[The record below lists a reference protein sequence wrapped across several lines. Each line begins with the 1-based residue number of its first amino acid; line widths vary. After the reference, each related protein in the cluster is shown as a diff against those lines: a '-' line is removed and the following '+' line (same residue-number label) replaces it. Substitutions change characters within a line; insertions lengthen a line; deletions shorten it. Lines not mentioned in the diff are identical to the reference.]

1 MKTISERIKYV
12 RLNAAGKKLS
22 QDDFGQSL
30 GLSRGVIANLED
42 AENRLPNGIPDSTI
56 KLICATYHV
65 SYRWLTEGIEPMLEA
80 GSGDA
85 LIDRYAP
92 DADEHLRAAI
102 HQMASFTDE
111 QWAACRDFIDYLVR
125 AVDRMRESED

>member
-1 MKTISERIKYV
+1 MNERIKFLRKTLDLTQTEFSERI
-12 RLNAAGKKLS
+12 
-22 QDDFGQSL
+22 
-30 GLSRGVIANLED
+30 GLTPSAISKIESGERIP
-42 AENRLPNGIPDSTI
+42 AENTI

-125 AVDRMRESED
+125 AVDRMREDSAD

>member
-1 MKTISERIKYV
+1 MNERIRFLRKELHLTQNDLGQV
-12 RLNAAGKKLS
+12 IGISGAGVARIESGASRPTEAA
-22 QDDFGQSL
+22 
-30 GLSRGVIANLED
+30 
-42 AENRLPNGIPDSTI
+42 I

-102 HQMASFTDE
+102 HQMASFTDD

-125 AVDRMRESED
+125 AVDRMREDSAD

>member
-1 MKTISERIKYV
+1 MNERIKFL
-12 RLNAAGKKLS
+12 RK
-22 QDDFGQSL
+22 SL
-30 GLSRGVIANLED
+30 DLTQTEFSEKIGLTPSAISKIESGERIP
-42 AENRLPNGIPDSTI
+42 AENTI

-125 AVDRMRESED
+125 AVDRMRESAD

>member
-1 MKTISERIKYV
+1 MNERIKFLRKTLDLTQTEFSERI
-12 RLNAAGKKLS
+12 
-22 QDDFGQSL
+22 
-30 GLSRGVIANLED
+30 GLTPSAISKIESGERIP
-42 AENRLPNGIPDSTI
+42 AENTI

>member
-1 MKTISERIKYV
+1 MSTIGERI
-12 RLNAAGKKLS
+12 RLIRKEKKLT
-22 QDDFGQSL
+22 QVEL
-30 GLSRGVIANLED
+30 GKLIGISGAGVSYIESGGSNPTD
-42 AENRLPNGIPDSTI
+42 AAI

-125 AVDRMRESED
+125 AVDRMREDSAD

>member
-1 MKTISERIKYV
+1 MNDRIQELRKFLKMSQAAFGEKLGISGPAVSKIESGT
-12 RLNAAGKKLS
+12 NMPS
-22 QDDFGQSL
+22 
-30 GLSRGVIANLED
+30 
-42 AENRLPNGIPDSTI
+42 DSTI

-125 AVDRMRESED
+125 AVDRMRESDD

>member
-1 MKTISERIKYV
+1 MNERIKFLRKTLDLTQTEFSERI
-12 RLNAAGKKLS
+12 
-22 QDDFGQSL
+22 
-30 GLSRGVIANLED
+30 GLTPSAISKIESGERVP
-42 AENRLPNGIPDSTI
+42 AENTI

-125 AVDRMRESED
+125 AVDRMRESDD